1 MGAAAGKALNLLN
14 ENVVEA
20 ARTRAMIGE
29 GAKMVGKVVAGEA
42 LRIGGRV
49 ASGSKLAKG
58 RELKL
63 PLALGARRQKRGRE
77 SNN

>member
-29 GAKMVGKVVAGEA
+29 GAKMVEAGEA